1 MLAVDVAIR
10 RPDGR
15 SLDGVGTVVVER
27 AAGSRKARLFPRFS
41 RRPFAHESVYFAEE
55 ATLAL
60 RPTTEELARHILK
73 RVFEHTE
80 GRLEWRTLPA
90 GNAVEAAV
98 GLAEDRGWLLVDG
111 SRGVYLTEEGRTLV
125 RKGLS

>member
-1 MLAVDVAIR
+1 MYASPGEGA
-10 RPDGR
+10 
-15 SLDGVGTVVVER
+15 
-27 AAGSRKARLFPRFS
+27 
-41 RRPFAHESVYFAEE
+41 
-55 ATLAL
+55 LAL

-80 GRLEWRTLPA
+80 GRLEWSTLPA
-90 GNAVEAAV
+90 NNAVEAAV

-111 SRGVYLTEEGRTLV
+111 SKGVFLTEEGRTLV

>member
-1 MLAVDVAIR
+1 M
-10 RPDGR
+10 
-15 SLDGVGTVVVER
+15 TVKRV
-27 AAGSRKARLFPRFS
+27 RKIRLFRWFN
-41 RRPFAHESVYFAEE
+41 RRLFAHESVYFAREGV
-55 ATLAL
+55 LAL

-90 GNAVEAAV
+90 NKAVEAAV

-111 SRGVYLTEEGRTLV
+111 SKGVYLTEEGRTLV